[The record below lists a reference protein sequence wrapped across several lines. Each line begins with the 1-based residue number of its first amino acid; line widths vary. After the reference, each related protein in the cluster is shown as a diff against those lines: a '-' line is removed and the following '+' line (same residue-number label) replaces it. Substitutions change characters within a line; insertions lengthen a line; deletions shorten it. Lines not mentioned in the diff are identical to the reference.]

1 MSKIASDSRFID
13 GEDLMIEEQQP
24 NDSSAALCRWRRT
37 ERRTRAAKE
46 IEMEIRLRERQRAR
60 RFADRGDRDR
70 LRWLPPLPLA
80 APGDNPS
87 YR

>member
-1 MSKIASDSRFID
+1 MTEEHRPTAS
-13 GEDLMIEEQQP
+13 
-24 NDSSAALCRWRRT
+24 CRWRRT

-60 RFADRGDRDR
+60 RFADRDARGDRDR
-70 LRWLPPLPLA
+70 IRYLPLLPLG
-80 APGDNPS
+80 APGEHPS

>member
-1 MSKIASDSRFID
+1 
-13 GEDLMIEEQQP
+13 MIEEHRP
-24 NDSSAALCRWRRT
+24 TASCRWRRT

-60 RFADRGDRDR
+60 RYADRGDRGR
-70 LRWLPPLPLA
+70 ARYLPLLPLA
-80 APGDNPS
+80 APGEHSS

>member
-1 MSKIASDSRFID
+1 MA
-13 GEDLMIEEQQP
+13 EERQQP
-24 NDSSAALCRWRRT
+24 AGFCRWRRT

-60 RFADRGDRDR
+60 RYADREARDR
-70 LRWLPPLPLA
+70 VH
-80 APGDNPS
+80 PS